1 MEGSEVGSEGLNYV
15 KFIYLWYSLINSI
28 QNIIMMVFI
37 SHMLSYYV
45 PIHCDVVLLKVYPA
59 EVHLQVYEPRG

>member
-1 MEGSEVGSEGLNYV
+1 MLSLYICGIHLNFISTVYV
-15 KFIYLWYSLINSI
+15 
-28 QNIIMMVFI
+28 MMVII
-37 SHMLSYYV
+37 SHMSYYV

>member
-1 MEGSEVGSEGLNYV
+1 MEGEVGSERLNYA

-28 QNIIMMVFI
+28 HIMMVII
-37 SHMLSYYV
+37 SHMSYYV

-59 EVHLQVYEPRG
+59 EVHLQVYEPCG